1 MYPTCENVDLA
12 LKRAEAIVEN
22 LITGEAQVHAREAI
36 GILAA
41 TIKRPIPELSQEELK
56 AQVPARISDLDPY
69 HALLVLRSILPEL
82 VTASVLAKVSSSG
95 EAEILSRLSALLGR
109 VYGLT
114 SAELAKMGVVGLIRN
129 L

>member
-22 LITGEAQVHAREAI
+22 LITGEAQEHAREAI

-41 TIKRPIPELSQEELK
+41 TIKRPLPELSAEELK
-56 AQVPARISDLDPY
+56 GQVPSRISDLNPS

-82 VTASVLAKVSSSG
+82 ATASVLAKMSSSG
-95 EAEILSRLSALLGR
+95 EAGLLFRLSALLGR

-114 SAELAKMGVVGLIRN
+114 SAELAKMGVAGLIRN

>member
-22 LITGEAQVHAREAI
+22 LITGEAQGLAREAI

-41 TIKRPIPELSQEELK
+41 TIKKPIPELSQEELK
-56 AQVPARISDLDPY
+56 DQVPSRISDLDPY

-82 VTASVLAKVSSSG
+82 VTASVLAEVSSSG
-95 EAEILSRLSALLGR
+95 EARLLFRLSALLGR

-114 SAELAKMGVVGLIRN
+114 STELARMGVAGLIRN